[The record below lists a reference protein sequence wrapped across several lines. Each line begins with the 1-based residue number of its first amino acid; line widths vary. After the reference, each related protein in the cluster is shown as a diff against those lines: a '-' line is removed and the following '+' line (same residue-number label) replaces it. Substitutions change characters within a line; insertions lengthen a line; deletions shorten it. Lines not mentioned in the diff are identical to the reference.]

1 MKQLI
6 LSLGVISLLLCFA
19 CEKTEP
25 LSDEAEAMK
34 LLISKDINAI
44 EDLMHFKVYNSEMES
59 IFQAW
64 NSNEED
70 GSTYV
75 DLELRERKI
84 VAIHRLLNEAL
95 DTWSDSTIHLP
106 YEEIDNYLIQN
117 NKLVDASSGSI
128 LREGKNLVIYLK
140 AGPLEYDKTDDSI

>member
-1 MKQLI
+1 M
-6 LSLGVISLLLCFA
+6 LSFA
-19 CEKTEP
+19 CEKAEP

-75 DLELRERKI
+75 DLKLRERKI
-84 VAIHRLLNEAL
+84 VATHHLLDKLMDVWA
-95 DTWSDSTIHLP
+95 DSTIYLP
-106 YEEIDNYLIQN
+106 YEEIENYLIQT
-117 NKLVDASSGSI
+117 NKLVDAATGVT
-128 LREGKNLVIYLK
+128 LREGNNIVIYLK
-140 AGPLEYDKTDDSI
+140 TER